1 MKNYALSIVMA
12 ILILSACGDNTGRK
26 TLSNGFEYQIYT
38 NQPGTIPAAG
48 DVVTLDLEVINDKGI
63 TIDDS
68 RDVPTDPVFQIPKQG
83 TPDTDR
89 NPLLSLLKLCRTG
102 DSASV
107 YVPIDSLP
115 NHPPSFAGSELIE
128 YRMKIHSIET
138 PEAYRIRKDG
148 EIKLTV
154 EKEQAIAKNAFDTYI
169 KGDSEG
175 EIIDITDT
183 GIKVTLLRNTG
194 RAKVQQGNSV
204 SVDYFGFF
212 RDGESFD
219 NSAKAGRP
227 FTFKVGT
234 QSAIQGWDL
243 AMPYIPEGSSAI
255 IDIPYEYAYGSQGSP
270 PAIPAYTDL
279 IFYVTVVR
287 VFDK

>member
-1 MKNYALSIVMA
+1 MKNKLFIAVVAM
-12 ILILSACGDNTGRK
+12 LILNACGDSTGLK
-26 TLSNGFEYQIYT
+26 KLSNGFEYQIYT
-38 NQPGTIPAAG
+38 NAPGTIPAPG

-68 RDVPTDPVFQIPKQG
+68 REVPTDPVFQIPKQG
-83 TPDTDR
+83 TPDSDR
-89 NPLLSLLKLCRTG
+89 NPLLSLIKLCRTG

-107 YVPIDSLP
+107 FVPIDSLP
-115 NHPPSFAGSELIE
+115 SHPPSFTGSQMIE

-138 PEAYRIRKDG
+138 PEAYRSRKDQ
-148 EIKLTV
+148 EVKETV
-154 EKEQAIAKNAFDTYI
+154 AKEEAIAKNAFDAYM

-175 EIIDITDT
+175 EIINLPDN
-183 GIKVTLLRNTG
+183 GIKITLLRNTG
-194 RAKVQQGNSV
+194 KKKVQPGNGV

-212 RDGESFD
+212 KDGESFD

-227 FTFKVGT
+227 FTFKAGT
-234 QSAIQGWDL
+234 GGVIQGWDL
-243 AMPYIPEGSSAI
+243 AMPHIPEGSSAI
-255 IDIPYEYAYGSQGSP
+255 IDIPYEYAYGNDGSP
-270 PAIPAYTDL
+270 PTIPPYSDL